1 MSNKELDV
9 LHEKRKFI
17 DSIIDNNKLMS
28 ATMQQWCIGEKGKK
42 VHNGLEKFYTL
53 TMNDSV
59 LFYIIRYGGISIEE
73 KVSLLNRLKS
83 FTDNKEVLNN
93 IQQYENNKKEVDK
106 AICEGQVP
114 EFIFNMY
121 WGNKFETNNYL
132 KHLHDSYEGTFI
144 SFDEAVK
151 FIKAYSNEFSKDD
164 HDAIDNTIHIITKD
178 KLLDSTASSND
189 LIRYGFITLNGFGEV
204 LSINASNEWVN
215 RNHPFDALGKSV
227 IFHHPFKPTM
237 VVKPLY
243 CELNE
248 PIMNNSYVCFVR
260 RMNYNDIDR
269 NGFGIYITVY
279 DRDNKGFYDLP
290 GRRNPFMFDIMSDCM
305 YAGDANLYDFIKK
318 YQDNNKVCDR
328 EFTLTDLLNAA
339 IDLKG

>member
-1 MSNKELDV
+1 MSVNV
-9 LHEKRKFI
+9 NRKDFI
-17 DSIIDNNKLMS
+17 NSIIDNDKLMS

-42 VHNGLEKFYTL
+42 VPNSLERFYTT

-59 LFYIIRYGGISIEE
+59 LFYIIRYGGISVEE
-73 KVSLLNRLKS
+73 KVSLLNSLKT
-83 FTDNKEVLNN
+83 FTDDKEVLNN

-106 AICEGQVP
+106 AICGGQVP

-121 WGNKFETNNYL
+121 WGNKFETVKYL
-132 KHLHDSYEGTFI
+132 NHLHDWYEGTFT

-151 FIKAYSNEFSKDD
+151 FIKACSKDLSKDD
-164 HDAIDNTIHIITKD
+164 NEAADNTIHIVTKD

-189 LIRYGFITLNGFGEV
+189 LLRYGFITLNGFGEV
-204 LSINASNEWVN
+204 LSVNASHEWIKL
-215 RNHPFDALGKSV
+215 NHPFNELGKSS
-227 IFHHPFKPTM
+227 ITFHHPFKPTM

-248 PIMNNSYVCFVR
+248 PIMNNSYICFVR
-260 RMNYNDIDR
+260 RMNCNDIDR
-269 NGFGIYITVY
+269 DGFGIYITVY

-290 GRRNPFMFDIMSDCM
+290 GRMNPFMFDIMSDCM
-305 YAGDANLYDFIKK
+305 YADDANLYDFIKK
-318 YQDNNKVCDR
+318 YQDNNKFQDR
-328 EFTLTDLLNAA
+328 QYTLTDLLNAA